1 MQQDGDVEVC
11 VYSVQYTRG
20 LHCTPPHVYFM
31 ECTACVCTAN
41 PLLPAY
47 CVTGLVSGGGGG
59 EGPWYVT

>member
-31 ECTACVCTAN
+31 ECTACVCVQLT
-41 PLLPAY
+41 PSSQRTVLPGWFR
-47 CVTGLVSGGGGG
+47 VGGGGG
-59 EGPWYVT
+59 QGP